1 VCVGAVG
8 MRGGRRRVTGAVCGV
23 ADVGAPM
30 RLEQMPRTLL
40 TRLPC
45 YSALELCP
53 HRSAQIAMSPIIDP
67 DHRCGLGRL
76 ETVGAR
82 TVAGVAQ
89 LPICLPHDRRSIRHV
104 VPPTS
109 T

>member
-1 VCVGAVG
+1 MGRERRGAWCRGHAWWSQACV
-8 MRGGRRRVTGAVCGV
+8 AVCGV

-30 RLEQMPRTLL
+30 RFERMPRTLL

-82 TVAGVAQ
+82 DGRRRGVAYH
-89 LPICLPHDRRSIRHV
+89 LPPS
-104 VPPTS
+104 
-109 T
+109 